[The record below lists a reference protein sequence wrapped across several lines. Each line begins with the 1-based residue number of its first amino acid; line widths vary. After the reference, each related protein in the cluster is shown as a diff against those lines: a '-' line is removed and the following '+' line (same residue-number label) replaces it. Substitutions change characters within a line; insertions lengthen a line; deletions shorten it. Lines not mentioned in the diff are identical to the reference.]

1 MGKSKIVEKMK
12 KKKGRPSLLDLQKRS
27 VKDQQQQQQ
36 QQQQKKRI
44 HHHRHRN
51 VSLSHSSS
59 SNSTTTPNSSQN
71 HKSATTTAAL
81 VRRSTRRNAAYDDS
95 CHDSSSDEEIA
106 ESNGKRRRE
115 KKLKLVLKLPKSDT
129 NSTSFNS
136 SGEESNGEEEKN
148 TASNKKKRK
157 INGSGSEK
165 GDQKSTTGTNP
176 TSNVKDSGPS
186 TPLPDKKLL
195 LFILDRLQKKDT
207 YGVFSEP
214 VDLNELPDYLEV
226 IEHPMDFGTV
236 RKKLLNGDYASME
249 QFEKDV
255 FLICMNAMQYNA
267 PDTIY
272 YRQARSIQ
280 ELARKN
286 FENLR
291 QGTDDTEAEPK
302 VVRRGRPPSE
312 NLKKSPGRPSLD
324 PAGSELPSGATL
336 ATGGENRPSEKPGF
350 ADSSEQFQ
358 GSRNEAYSM
367 TDNRFE
373 RNDEIAGSVLKGK
386 HSKKPLAID
395 ENRRNTYK
403 QFHPSAG
410 GRVPS
415 VLTTFDAERKQ
426 LVAVGLLTEHGY
438 ARSIARFAANIGPFS
453 WTIAVKKIERSLAPG
468 IKFGPGWV
476 GENDITPQRPL
487 FSSPPPSQPTLPSP
501 PQRPFS
507 VLESSA
513 ANATRCNVKSKE
525 EKLSV
530 KLEKDVPSEK
540 QVPSTQK
547 QVPSTHLP
555 DTRLTP
561 VPPSTSMIT
570 SLSAANKSEPCTE
583 RAEALAKLNSH
594 SAFNVL
600 NSSTGVARQRPPFQ
614 LHQNPAVHPGM
625 IGFNATYGFNLAA
638 TQMGKQIGV
647 SRPAGVSIQS
657 SQMADMVSRTN
668 SNLVHSANAN
678 SLNSEKTKF
687 HENSSSINFNGAL
700 PNSVSEASEAPRQP
714 TWKGLYPKPKP
725 DSGSSPHQKSDAIPP
740 DLNVRYQSPGSPSSG
755 RIDSAQPDL
764 ALQL

>member
-1 MGKSKIVEKMK
+1 MGKSKTVEKMK

-27 VKDQQQQQQ
+27 IKEQQNQQQP
-36 QQQQKKRI
+36 QQKKRI

-51 VSLSHSSS
+51 VSPSHSSS
-59 SNSTTTPNSSQN
+59 SISTTTTPNSSQN
-71 HKSATTTAAL
+71 HKSATTTTAPP
-81 VRRSTRRNAAYDDS
+81 RRSARRNPTYDDS
-95 CHDSSSDEEIA
+95 CRDSSDDEDIA

-157 INGSGSEK
+157 INGSESEK

-186 TPLPDKKLL
+186 APLPDKKLL

-236 RKKLLNGDYASME
+236 RKKLLNGAYASLE

-255 FLICMNAMQYNA
+255 FLICTNAMQYNA

-272 YRQARSIQ
+272 FRQARSIQ

-291 QGTDDTEAEPK
+291 QDTDDNEAEHK
-302 VVRRGRPPSE
+302 VVKRGRPPSE

-324 PAGSELPSGATL
+324 PAGSEFPSGATL

-350 ADSSEQFQ
+350 ADSSEQFH
-358 GSRNEAYSM
+358 GSRNEAYSL

-373 RNDEIAGSVLKGK
+373 RHDETAGSVLKGK

-403 QFHPSAG
+403 QFNPSAG

-487 FSSPPPSQPTLPSP
+487 FSSPPPSQPALPP
-501 PQRPFS
+501 LPQRPFS

-525 EKLSV
+525 ENLSV
-530 KLEKDVPSEK
+530 KLEKDVLSEK
-540 QVPSTQK
+540 QVPST
-547 QVPSTHLP
+547 HLS

-561 VPPSTSMIT
+561 VPPSTSMTT
-570 SLSAANKSEPCTE
+570 SSAANKSEPCTE

-600 NSSTGVARQRPPFQ
+600 NSSTGVARQRPSFQ
-614 LHQNPAVHPGM
+614 LHQNPAIHPGM

-638 TQMGKQIGV
+638 AQMGKLVGV
-647 SRPAGVSIQS
+647 SRPAGLNIHS
-657 SQMADMVSRTN
+657 SQMADMVSRTS

-687 HENSSSINFNGAL
+687 PENSSSIKFNGAL
-700 PNSVSEASEAPRQP
+700 PNSVSEAVEAPRPVDQPQP
-714 TWKGLYPKPKP
+714 TWQGLYPKSKP
-725 DSGSSPHQKSDAIPP
+725 DSGASPHQKSDAVPP

>member
-27 VKDQQQQQQ
+27 LKDQQSQQ

-59 SNSTTTPNSSQN
+59 SNSTTTTPNSSQN
-71 HKSATTTAAL
+71 HKSTTTTAAH

-157 INGSGSEK
+157 INGSESEK

-324 PAGSELPSGATL
+324 PAGSEFPSGATL
-336 ATGGENRPSEKPGF
+336 ATGGENRSSEKPGF

-358 GSRNEAYSM
+358 GSRNEAYSL

-373 RNDEIAGSVLKGK
+373 RNEEIAGSVLKGK

-513 ANATRCNVKSKE
+513 ANATRCSVKSKE

-530 KLEKDVPSEK
+530 KLEKDVPVREAGAFYSE
-540 QVPSTQK
+540 
-547 QVPSTHLP
+547 
-555 DTRLTP
+555 
-561 VPPSTSMIT
+561 
-570 SLSAANKSEPCTE
+570 AE

-600 NSSTGVARQRPPFQ
+600 NSSTGVARQRPQFQ

-657 SQMADMVSRTN
+657 SQMADM
-668 SNLVHSANAN
+668 ANAN

-714 TWKGLYPKPKP
+714 TWKGLYPKTKP
-725 DSGSSPHQKSDAIPP
+725 DPGSSPHQKSDAIPP

>member
-1 MGKSKIVEKMK
+1 M
-12 KKKGRPSLLDLQKRS
+12 Q
-27 VKDQQQQQQ
+27 
-36 QQQQKKRI
+36 
-44 HHHRHRN
+44 
-51 VSLSHSSS
+51 
-59 SNSTTTPNSSQN
+59 
-71 HKSATTTAAL
+71 
-81 VRRSTRRNAAYDDS
+81 
-95 CHDSSSDEEIA
+95 
-106 ESNGKRRRE
+106 
-115 KKLKLVLKLPKSDT
+115 
-129 NSTSFNS
+129 
-136 SGEESNGEEEKN
+136 
-148 TASNKKKRK
+148 
-157 INGSGSEK
+157 
-165 GDQKSTTGTNP
+165 
-176 TSNVKDSGPS
+176 
-186 TPLPDKKLL
+186 
-195 LFILDRLQKKDT
+195 
-207 YGVFSEP
+207 
-214 VDLNELPDYLEV
+214 
-226 IEHPMDFGTV
+226 
-236 RKKLLNGDYASME
+236 
-249 QFEKDV
+249 KDV
-255 FLICMNAMQYNA
+255 FLICTNAMQYNA

-272 YRQARSIQ
+272 FRQARSIQ

-291 QGTDDTEAEPK
+291 QDTDDNEAEHK
-302 VVRRGRPPSE
+302 VVKRGRPPSE

-324 PAGSELPSGATL
+324 PAGSEFPSGATL

-350 ADSSEQFQ
+350 ADSSEQFH
-358 GSRNEAYSM
+358 GSRNEAYSL

-373 RNDEIAGSVLKGK
+373 RHDETAGSVLKGK

-403 QFHPSAG
+403 QFNPSAG

-487 FSSPPPSQPTLPSP
+487 FSSPPPSQPALPP
-501 PQRPFS
+501 LPQRPFS

-525 EKLSV
+525 ENLSV
-530 KLEKDVPSEK
+530 KLEKDVLSEK
-540 QVPSTQK
+540 QVPST
-547 QVPSTHLP
+547 HLS

-561 VPPSTSMIT
+561 VPPSTSMTT
-570 SLSAANKSEPCTE
+570 SSAANKSEPCTE

-600 NSSTGVARQRPPFQ
+600 NSSTGVARQRPSFQ
-614 LHQNPAVHPGM
+614 LHQNPAIHPGM

-638 TQMGKQIGV
+638 AQMGKLVGV
-647 SRPAGVSIQS
+647 SRPAGLNIHS
-657 SQMADMVSRTN
+657 SQMADMVSRTS

-687 HENSSSINFNGAL
+687 PENSSSIKFNGAL
-700 PNSVSEASEAPRQP
+700 PNSVSEAVEAPRPVDQPQP
-714 TWKGLYPKPKP
+714 TWQGLYPKSKP
-725 DSGSSPHQKSDAIPP
+725 DSGASPHQKSDAVPP